1 MSAVD
6 FLRSSRILIVAGK
19 GGVGKTT
26 VGATL
31 GVASARSGLDT
42 LLIELEGHSTLG
54 RPFGIDDLP
63 YEDVDL
69 IEPGEGRLRGR
80 RITPD
85 EALVDYL
92 SGHGL
97 DRIGGRLA
105 QTGTID
111 VVATAAPGIRDL
123 LTLGK
128 IRQIEATEDVDLIIV
143 DAPAAGH
150 AVTFLRSAAGL
161 SEAGADGPVKEQAD
175 LVSQMLS
182 DDARCQVV
190 LVSLAEE
197 TPITEVIETAYSLE
211 DDVGIALGPIVIN
224 GLMPSIDGLEAGL
237 DALKSSRSKL
247 NNARRAAANYRLTRR
262 SSQAAEVE
270 RLDVE
275 LPLPRIDLP
284 MIFRAGLDE
293 ASIDELTDVLLP
305 QLEALG
311 RATNDKTPS

>member
-1 MSAVD
+1 MSAVE

-31 GVASARSGLDT
+31 GVASARSGLNT
-42 LLIELEGHSTLG
+42 LLVELEGHSTLG
-54 RPFGIDDLP
+54 RAFGIDELP

-69 IEPGEGRLRGR
+69 IDPDQGRLRGR

-92 SGHGL
+92 SGNGL
-97 DRIGGRLA
+97 DRITGRLA
-105 QTGTID
+105 RTGTID

-128 IRQIEATEDVDLIIV
+128 IRQIEETEDVDLIVV

-175 LVSQMLS
+175 LVAAMLS

-190 LVSLAEE
+190 LVTLAEE

-211 DDVGIALGPIVIN
+211 DDVGVALGPIVVN
-224 GLMPSIDGLEAGL
+224 SLVPPLDGLDDELSSLG
-237 DALKSSRSKL
+237 SSRSKV
-247 NNARRAAANYRLTRR
+247 NNARRAAAKYRIARRR
-262 SSQAAEVE
+262 SQAEEVD
-270 RLDVE
+270 RLDIE

-284 MIFRAGLDE
+284 MLFRAGLDR
-293 ASIDELTDVLLP
+293 ASIDELTEAMLP

-311 RATNDKTPS
+311 RAHGAAS

>member
-1 MSAVD
+1 MSAVE

-31 GVASARSGLDT
+31 GVASARSGLNT
-42 LLIELEGHSTLG
+42 LLVELEGHSTLG
-54 RPFGIDDLP
+54 RPFGIDELP

-69 IEPGEGRLRGR
+69 IEPDQGRLRGR

-92 SGHGL
+92 SGNGL
-97 DRIGGRLA
+97 DRITGRLA
-105 QTGTID
+105 RTGTID

-128 IRQIEATEDVDLIIV
+128 IRQIEETEDVDLIVV

-161 SEAGADGPVKEQAD
+161 SEAGADGPVKDQAD
-175 LVSQMLS
+175 LVSAMLS

-190 LVSLAEE
+190 LVTLAEE

-211 DDVGIALGPIVIN
+211 DDVGVALGPIVVN
-224 GLMPSIDGLEAGL
+224 SLVPPMAGLEDDLSSLGN
-237 DALKSSRSKL
+237 SRSKV
-247 NNARRAAANYRLTRR
+247 NNARRAAAKYRIARR
-262 SSQAAEVE
+262 HSQAEEVD
-270 RLDVE
+270 RLDIE

-284 MIFRAGLDE
+284 MLFRAGLDQT
-293 ASIDELTDVLLP
+293 SINELTEVMLP
-305 QLEALG
+305 QLETLG
-311 RATNDKTPS
+311 RQGGASPS

>member
-1 MSAVD
+1 M
-6 FLRSSRILIVAGK
+6 AGK

-26 VGATL
+26 VGATI

-54 RPFGIDDLP
+54 RPFGIDELP
-63 YEDVDL
+63 YSDVDL
-69 IEPGEGRLRGR
+69 VTGEPGRLRGR

-97 DRIGGRLA
+97 DKISGRLA
-105 QTGTID
+105 RTGTID

-128 IRQIEATEDVDLIIV
+128 IRQIETGEAADLIIV

-175 LVSQMLS
+175 LVAAMLA
-182 DDARCQVV
+182 DDSRCQVV

-211 DDVGIALGPIVIN
+211 DDVGVSLGPIVVN
-224 GLMPSIDGLEAGL
+224 GLVPSLEGLEAASASIG
-237 DALKSSRSKL
+237 SSRSKL
-247 NNARRAAANYRLTRR
+247 NKARRAAAEYRLTRR
-262 SSQAAEVE
+262 SSQASEIA

-284 MIFRAGLDE
+284 MLFRAGLDE
-293 ASIDELTDVLLP
+293 QSINELTDVMLP

-311 RATNDKTPS
+311 SGGGAT